1 MQLPDRPKDFYAVR
15 SAVDR
20 DDVTL
25 IELLVAHGVERD
37 DDAIY
42 HACEH
47 GSTAMREALWKPGA
61 EQDVGH
67 KVDFEDLDRVRWF
80 IARGADMNERC
91 CLHHGVRAPARRP
104 PALGNPDTDGYGWIL
119 GQFALLD
126 RVEIVR
132 TLLDAGMDVDTRGWS
147 NFTPLDQAAMHGRRA
162 TVELLIERG
171 ADLTDR
177 AWGRPRPDTARLRDL
192 GAPLQPGPRRGL
204 RRHGRGARG
213 GRRADLPRASERG
226 SGRRPCARAARRV
239 VSRR

>member
-67 KVDFEDLDRVRWF
+67 NVDFEDLDGLRWF

-171 ADLTDR
+171 
-177 AWGRPRPDTARLRDL
+177 RPDRPGLGDHGPTPLDCAIWALRCNRAHDGDYVGTVEAL
-192 GAPLQPGPRRGL
+192 AAAGAPTFHEPPSADPAVDRVLE
-204 RRHGRGARG
+204 RHG
-213 GRRADLPRASERG
+213 
-226 SGRRPCARAARRV
+226 V
-239 VSRR
+239 W